1 MTVDQTNVV
10 DFIGVDPRTDKVL
23 LLITDHLEWGD
34 DDEFNKL
41 HMFLLQEKVNGYL
54 GFIESGDIYK
64 DYPKARG
71 KEAIIRVVAK
81 YPMSHEAGL
90 FFEEIK
96 SFLMNAGYKIEFE
109 LLLEKHQ

>member
-1 MTVDQTNVV
+1 MTIDQTNVV

-71 KEAIIRVVAK
+71 KEIIIRVVAK
-81 YPMSHEAGL
+81 YTMSHEARL

-96 SFLMNAGYKIEFE
+96 SFLLNAGYRIEFE
-109 LLLEKHQ
+109 HLREKRQ

>member
-1 MTVDQTNVV
+1 MTIDQTNVV
-10 DFIGVDPRTDKVL
+10 DFLGFDPSTEEVL

-64 DYPKARG
+64 DYPNARG
-71 KEAIIRVVAK
+71 KEIIIRVVAK
-81 YPMSHEAGL
+81 YPLSREATL
-90 FFEEIK
+90 FFEKIK
-96 SFLMNAGYKIEFE
+96 SFLLNAGYRIEFE
-109 LLLEKHQ
+109 HLREKLQ